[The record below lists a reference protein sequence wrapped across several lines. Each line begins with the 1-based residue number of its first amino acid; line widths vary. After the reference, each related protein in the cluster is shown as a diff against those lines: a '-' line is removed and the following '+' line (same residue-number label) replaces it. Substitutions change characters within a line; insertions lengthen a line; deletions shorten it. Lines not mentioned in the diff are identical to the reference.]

1 MADFRTRKGEQRLL
15 NGTGIALI
23 CALIAALM
31 LFALPNDDPRI
42 INLRQKSLDFLL
54 PVIEVVSWPVD
65 RVRDVS
71 DWMSNLS
78 TLSEENQRLKMENQ
92 AMRQAVENALRDKAL
107 MEQYRRLLSLP
118 KEPDTDIVGARVVA
132 DLRSPFVKT
141 LVANSGSRQ
150 GLTVGQAVMGDSGL
164 VGRLISVGSS
174 TSRIL
179 LVTDFNS
186 HIPIIAVSSNVRAI
200 MSGRNTR
207 DPVLNFLPRKAVLQ
221 EGEKVITSGD
231 GGNMPLGLPVGVVAF
246 DAQGDAYVALNDN
259 IDQLMHV
266 RMVLAPSL
274 PAPSPEGV
282 AR

>member
-266 RMVLAPSL
+266 RMVLAPGL

>member
-1 MADFRTRKGEQRLL
+1 
-15 NGTGIALI
+15 
-23 CALIAALM
+23 
-31 LFALPNDDPRI
+31 
-42 INLRQKSLDFLL
+42 
-54 PVIEVVSWPVD
+54 
-65 RVRDVS
+65 
-71 DWMSNLS
+71 
-78 TLSEENQRLKMENQ
+78 
-92 AMRQAVENALRDKAL
+92 
-107 MEQYRRLLSLP
+107 
-118 KEPDTDIVGARVVA
+118 
-132 DLRSPFVKT
+132 
-141 LVANSGSRQ
+141 
-150 GLTVGQAVMGDSGL
+150 MGDSGL

>member
-207 DPVLNFLPRKAVLQ
+207 DPVLNFLPCKAVLQ
-221 EGEKVITSGD
+221 EGEKVITFGD
-231 GGNMPLGLPVGVVAF
+231 GGNMPLGLSVGGGAF